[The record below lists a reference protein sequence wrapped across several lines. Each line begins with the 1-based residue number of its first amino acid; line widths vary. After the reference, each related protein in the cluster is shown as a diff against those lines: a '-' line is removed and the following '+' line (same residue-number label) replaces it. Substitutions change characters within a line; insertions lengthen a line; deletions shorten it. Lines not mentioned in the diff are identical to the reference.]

1 MENTQPQMQ
10 GHGDCVEI
18 QNEHNC
24 AGVQRTAFNWFS
36 EDNTTLMQEDTFK
49 GSWKIEVKRKW
60 MWVQTYFG
68 IRAGK
73 GPSTDLLLNLPCNDF
88 FTNCFNCLFPTE
100 ISIKKKKQRQLETS
114 LCFPFAQFLALLH
127 GQGKQGTPHRCLGK
141 YRRGVWCRQL
151 LLHHFLLAAI
161 TWSYSHCSIETILQE
176 HKLRMR
182 AMLGVGKR
190 TAAPYRKKNLGRMWQ
205 LHLPHT
211 SRSLDDT
218 QSTLAGAGIWS
229 SS

>member
-10 GHGDCVEI
+10 GHEDCVDI

-100 ISIKKKKQRQLETS
+100 ISIKKKT
-114 LCFPFAQFLALLH
+114 
-127 GQGKQGTPHRCLGK
+127 
-141 YRRGVWCRQL
+141 
-151 LLHHFLLAAI
+151 
-161 TWSYSHCSIETILQE
+161 
-176 HKLRMR
+176 
-182 AMLGVGKR
+182 
-190 TAAPYRKKNLGRMWQ
+190 TAARNKSLLSICSVLSPSTWTGKIRNSPSLPGEIQARCVMQTTPSAPLPPGCHHLVLQSLFYRN
-205 LHLPHT
+205 HT
-211 SRSLDDT
+211 S
-218 QSTLAGAGIWS
+218 GA
-229 SS
+229 